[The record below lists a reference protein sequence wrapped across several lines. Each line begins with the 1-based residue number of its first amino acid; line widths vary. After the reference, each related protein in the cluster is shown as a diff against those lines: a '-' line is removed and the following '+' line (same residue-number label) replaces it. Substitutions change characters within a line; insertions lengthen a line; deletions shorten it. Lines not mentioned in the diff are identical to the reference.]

1 MYKNLHSYIAPL
13 TVSPD
18 IGTLAGGTITFATKQ
33 FTVNPRDL
41 DLSWKIVTSE
51 NGMGTVDLI
60 PGSSYT
66 FSLNMWGD
74 ADPDDVDFQI
84 DELGNLI
91 EPLPW
96 PLILVDGDIDFEL
109 TQTALTID
117 PGNFQGSWILPQA
130 QQVSQSTAVT
140 LSLISSLSYQ
150 IVGTGYSS

>member
-1 MYKNLHSYIAPL
+1 
-13 TVSPD
+13 
-18 IGTLAGGTITFATKQ
+18 
-33 FTVNPRDL
+33 
-41 DLSWKIVTSE
+41 
-51 NGMGTVDLI
+51 MGTVDLI

-74 ADPDDVDFQI
+74 ADPDDVGFQI

-91 EPLPW
+91 EPLNW
-96 PLILVDGDIDFEL
+96 PLILVNGDIDFEL